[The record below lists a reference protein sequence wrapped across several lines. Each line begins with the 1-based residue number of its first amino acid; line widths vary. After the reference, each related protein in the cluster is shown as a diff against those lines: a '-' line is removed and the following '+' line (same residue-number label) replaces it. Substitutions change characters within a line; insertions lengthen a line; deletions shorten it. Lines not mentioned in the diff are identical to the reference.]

1 MAEDAEDKSED
12 PTEKRLQETLEK
24 GNVPFSREFAAA
36 ASIGAILT
44 AYSLFLPGFIYDLT
58 MLLRSLLG
66 NLHDWPLDTP
76 SDAQNLMVLV
86 GRFLIL
92 AMAPIILPLLVAG
105 LLASIA
111 QNQPRLVFNRIVP
124 KFSKISPASGLKRLF
139 GKHTMVEL
147 LRSLTKYGAALI
159 VGLAV
164 FGWWWQDVMS
174 LYQRPVIAIPPS
186 IYDASLSVIGSILF
200 FVMILGTAD
209 FFYER
214 WRWFGDIR
222 MTKQEVKDEH
232 KQSEGDPAIKQK
244 TRSVARSRA
253 RARMMSQVPDATVVI
268 ANPTHFAVAL
278 RYRYGEDRVPRVLA
292 KGQDLIALKIRAIA
306 EESGVQVVEDKPLAR
321 SLYKA
326 VRVDA
331 DLPVEFYV
339 PVAQIIR
346 TVMETEKARA
356 GR

>member
-1 MAEDAEDKSED
+1 MAEEAADKSED
-12 PTEKRLQETLEK
+12 PTEKRLQDTLDK

-36 ASIGAILT
+36 ASIGAILV
-44 AYSLFLPGFIYDLT
+44 AYSLFLPDFIYDLT
-58 MLLRSLLG
+58 LLLRSLLG

-76 SDAQNLMVLV
+76 SDAQNLMSLV
-86 GRFLIL
+86 ARFLIL
-92 AMAPIILPLLVAG
+92 AMAPIILPLIAAGVIASLV
-105 LLASIA
+105 
-111 QNQPRLVFNRIVP
+111 QNQPRLVLNRIVP
-124 KFSKISPASGLKRLF
+124 KFSKISPAAGLGRLF
-139 GKHTMVEL
+139 GKHTVVEL

-186 IYDASLSVIGSILF
+186 ILDASLSVIGSILF
-200 FVMILGTAD
+200 FVMILGAAD

-214 WRWFGDIR
+214 HRWFGEIR
-222 MTKQEVKDEH
+222 MSKQEVKDEH

-244 TRSVARSRA
+244 TRAVARSRA

-278 RYRYGEDRVPRVLA
+278 RYRNGEDRVPKVLA
-292 KGQDLIALKIRAIA
+292 KGQDLIALKIREIA
-306 EESGVQVVEDKPLAR
+306 EQNGINVVEDKPLAR
-321 SLYKA
+321 TLYKA

-339 PVAQIIR
+339 PVAQIIK
-346 TVMETEKARA
+346 TVMETEKARM